1 MRSKVMLS
9 MLVGSMFT
17 LALATVAMADGGKYS
32 PIVDAKSE
40 LCYPLTLTFKRPSG
54 VLKTSFAPVS
64 FSHGQ
69 HGNIACGTCHH
80 MWDGKGKIEGC
91 ATEGCHDNLKER
103 QEATSYFRAFHD
115 KNSETSC
122 LGCHMKTNIAR
133 KEKGQKP
140 LSVAPCSN
148 NGCHVAQK

>member
-9 MLVGSMFT
+9 TLVVLVFT
-17 LALATVAMADGGKYS
+17 LAVATAAFSEGGKFS
-32 PIVDAKSE
+32 EIVDAKST
-40 LCYPLTLTFKRPSG
+40 LCYPLELTFKRPSG
-54 VLKTSFAPVS
+54 VLKTSFVPVT

-69 HGNIACGTCHH
+69 HGNIPCGSCHH
-80 MWDGKGKIEGC
+80 MWDGKGPVEGC
-91 ATEGCHDNLKER
+91 ATAGCHDNLKER

-122 LGCHMKTNIAR
+122 LGCHMKTNIVR